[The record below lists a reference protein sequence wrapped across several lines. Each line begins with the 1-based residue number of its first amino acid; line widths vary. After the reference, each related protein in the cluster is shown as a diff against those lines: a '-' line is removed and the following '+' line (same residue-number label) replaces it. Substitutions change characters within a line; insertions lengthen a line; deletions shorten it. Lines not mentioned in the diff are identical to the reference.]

1 MALGTRVWGAGK
13 VLALAGAL
21 IATFFL
27 FAAASMRVALRAR
40 EVKVPDLANRTASE
54 ATALANNLGL
64 TIRVDE
70 SQRMD
75 PKIAAGRV
83 LAQEPSAGT
92 PMRRQRS
99 VKVWLSSG
107 PRALKVPS
115 LAGETERM
123 AALRLAQDGLRVT
136 GISEIRSP
144 SYPIDVVVAQ
154 DPAVGSDA
162 AEVALLVNRT
172 EPGGTYVMPDL
183 IGVSGDRAATLLR
196 GHGFRVAI
204 VGSTPYPGIPPG
216 AVLRQSP
223 QAGFQIGPGEPISIE
238 VSR

>member
-13 VLALAGAL
+13 LLALAGAL
-21 IATFFL
+21 IATFLL

-40 EVKVPDLANRTASE
+40 EVKVPDLGNRTASE
-54 ATALANNLGL
+54 ATAVANNLGL

-70 SQRMD
+70 SRRMD

-92 PMRRQRS
+92 PTRRQRS
-99 VKVWLSSG
+99 VKVWLSAG

-115 LAGETERM
+115 LGGDTERM

-144 SYPIDVVVAQ
+144 SYPFDVVVAQ
-154 DPAVGSDA
+154 DPRPGSGA

-172 EPGGTYVMPDL
+172 APGGTYVMPDL

-204 VGSTPYPGIPPG
+204 IGSTPYPSVPPG
-216 AVLRQSP
+216 VVLRQSP
-223 QAGFQIGPGEPISIE
+223 QAGFQIGPGEPISVE